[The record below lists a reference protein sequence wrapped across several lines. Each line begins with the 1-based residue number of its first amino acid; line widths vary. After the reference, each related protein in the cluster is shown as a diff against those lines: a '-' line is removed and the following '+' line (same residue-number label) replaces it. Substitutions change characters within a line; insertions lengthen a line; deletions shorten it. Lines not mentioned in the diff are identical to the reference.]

1 MAVAMRVLAV
11 ALVALTWIGRTN
23 AQSELLSI
31 TSFVACVEVDLS
43 AFNHETQQGQNGS
56 FLDCTPTM
64 DSDSTGDTVT
74 ILDLRIVA
82 GAWDGDSSLQ
92 IDLTTVTSQ
101 NTPPTTS
108 SSGVKCSV
116 NTDSDGLSLPTDC
129 ALTTQPYSMEITASE
144 YIYYYDLTLDESY
157 ELPYCHVSHYYQTA
171 SKACDKI
178 EYEGGSNEYNQFTQT
193 CSARV
198 EIFPSCYNSGTGANT
213 ASAQCETW
221 MSLLSSRNIEG
232 IMSGRYHN
240 GTDFN
245 ISQYYSAYVQDAI
258 GCDIASTNRCIRTEF
273 SSDALRKPSPVMYPF
288 SEQFGNFVTWNDR
301 FSVEIGEIF
310 PAAAFTLHEEV
321 PMPSPLPYG
330 LDESNTFADKDGD
343 LQILNCVGPCLAGE
357 QNCYNTYDGNTPQA
371 IRTNGTILESEGF
384 DIGMFALGP
393 SCSVY
398 NVAVTP
404 RVAVTVTV
412 TLTNLD
418 TNETTVIST
427 NNVNPG
433 ARTTD
438 EPHTFAMEILGV
450 GSLNNVL
457 GPPMGGAIILCGE
470 PIEDM
475 LTAGGVS
482 YAAAVEPS
490 LLNEATQPPSM
501 ANKQPFL
508 SMRTYA
514 APYDELD
521 NPFFNPWIPI
531 EEHANQTL
539 DRVRAF
545 YPSHRFAGYQYMCQ
559 NDTDSDGRND
569 AADPADTRTCIDENY
584 MWYWVG
590 PQNRNTIG
598 RGCAQMGITDMFW
611 NSGSVQGQTLA
622 NQFGAETCNSDPYV
636 CFPGFATEVG
646 FVSLDDTNTTT
657 QFTFGYSPVT
667 GCMASTAFEI
677 GRLEGTPPVT
687 YSSRDEV
694 EEKAGIWRAYPYEI
708 DNPNDLTFDEYLLQ
722 APSRYYSLGM
732 TTNILH
738 NFMPFGY
745 DSLQPNMWLQIDAGT
760 PRLYVEPSQT
770 VDNPT
775 MAAFTPAISVEF
787 VVYLVGKFVAF
798 ETVIPSGKINQEAC
812 TTNVDHEDVSSQLVS
827 VTNTGTTA
835 AQYLMTVSCPFSS
848 GVIPVTP
855 NVYFPVN
862 NTDVLEPGN
871 TSVAVIVSYAPTPDF
886 DPPEG
891 TVVEPC
897 VLELLPASGSV
908 FSSLDNQTVFCN
920 HTFVSINGSQPAPV
934 PFFGP
939 NNPAWDNVDCGGCF
953 NFPCYKLFH
962 GGTLHSPCALVIT
975 IGFLAG
981 GAFAVTALLMTIVYK
996 IIYYDRQ
1003 TVGQE
1008 KVKSITTSSQREYD
1022 GEQTPL

>member
-1 MAVAMRVLAV
+1 MRVLAA
-11 ALVALTWIGRTN
+11 ALVALIFGIWVSPAN

-43 AFNHETQQGQNGS
+43 ALNHQTGVGQNGS

-74 ILDLRIVA
+74 ILDMRIVA
-82 GAWDGDSSLQ
+82 GTWDGDSSLQ
-92 IDLTTVTSQ
+92 IDLTTVTAQ

-108 SSGVKCSV
+108 PSGIACNI
-116 NTDSDGLSLPTDC
+116 NTDSDGLALPTDC

-144 YIYYYDLTLDESY
+144 YIYYYDLTLDESF
-157 ELPYCHVSHYYQTA
+157 EFPYCHVMHYYDTA
-171 SKACDKI
+171 SATCDQIK
-178 EYEGGSNEYNQFTQT
+178 YAGGSNEYNQYTET

-198 EIFPSCYNSGTGANT
+198 ELLPSCYNSGTGANT
-213 ASAQCETW
+213 GSPQCEMW
-221 MSLLSSRNIEG
+221 MSLLGSRNIEG
-232 IMSGRYHN
+232 IMSGQYNN

-245 ISQYYSAYVQDAI
+245 ISQYYSAYTPGDA
-258 GCDIASTNRCIRTEF
+258 GCDVESTQRCIRTEF
-273 SSDALRKPSPVMYPF
+273 SSDALRKPTPVLYP
-288 SEQFGNFVTWNDR
+288 QAPINLITWNDK
-301 FSVEIGEIF
+301 FSVEVGEIF
-310 PAAAFTLHEEV
+310 PAAAFTLHEDF
-321 PMPSPLPYG
+321 PLPHPIPYG
-330 LDESNTFADKDGD
+330 LDESNTFADANGD
-343 LQILNCVGPCLAGE
+343 LQILNCVGPCLAGT
-357 QNCYNTYDGNTPQA
+357 QNCYNTYDANTQATTTNEA

-384 DIGMFALGP
+384 DVGMFALGP

-404 RVAVTVTV
+404 RVAVSITVSI
-412 TLTNLD
+412 TNLD
-418 TNETTVIST
+418 TNVTTVITT

-438 EPHTFAMEILGV
+438 EPHTFALEIVGV

-470 PIEDM
+470 PIEDL

-508 SMRTYA
+508 SMRTAA
-514 APYDELD
+514 APYDELQ
-521 NPFFNPWIPI
+521 NPLYNPWPDIL
-531 EEHANQTL
+531 AN
-539 DRVRAF
+539 DIAPSFAF
-545 YPSHRFAGYQYMCQ
+545 YPSGRYASYQYMCQ

-569 AADPADTRTCIDENY
+569 DADPADTRTCVDENY

-590 PQNRNTIG
+590 PQNRNTLG

-611 NSGSVQGQTLA
+611 NSGGIQGQTLA
-622 NQFGAETCNSDPYV
+622 NQFGAQTCNSDPYV
-636 CFPGFATEVG
+636 CFPGFSTEVG
-646 FVSLDDTNTTT
+646 FVALDDTNTTT

-667 GCMASTAFEI
+667 GCMASQAFEI
-677 GRLEGTPPVT
+677 ARFIGTPPDT

-694 EEKAGIWRAYPYEI
+694 EEFAEIWRAYPF
-708 DNPNDLTFDEYLLQ
+708 DDDPNDLTFDEYLAE

-745 DSLQPNMWLQIDAGT
+745 DSLQPNMWLQIDANT

-770 VDNPT
+770 VDNPA

-798 ETVIPSGKINQEAC
+798 EVVVPSGQINQEAC
-812 TTNVDHEDVSSQLVS
+812 TTNNEHADVSSQLVS

-835 AQYLMTVSCPFSS
+835 AQYHLTVSCPLSS

-855 NVYFPVN
+855 DVWFPPN
-862 NTDVLEPGN
+862 NTDLLEPWN
-871 TSVAVIVSYAPTPDF
+871 TSAAQIISYAPQPDF
-886 DPPEG
+886 DPPPG
-891 TVVEPC
+891 QVVEPC
-897 VLELLPASGSV
+897 VLELLPASGDV

-920 HTFVSINGSQPAPV
+920 HTFTDVNGSQPAPV

-981 GAFAVTALLMTIVYK
+981 AAFAVSALVMTVVYK
-996 IIYYDRQ
+996 IVYYDHL
-1003 TVGQE
+1003 TVGQD
-1008 KVKSITTSSQREYD
+1008 KIKSILDDSQSEYE
-1022 GEQTPL
+1022 GRPPEV